1 MMNPS
6 TKQHT
11 APEPAASDAAT
22 ESQHL
27 RNYASLSNTA
37 AVGAHPILPNNAAA
51 HAHIAAQSLLQLP
64 DELQKI
70 VDKPAFDLA
79 RLISPRYVEQDS
91 FLLRFLIADNFDAKA
106 SAARLVRHFQ
116 KKNELY
122 GREKLGSQIQL
133 RDLGMEDQIAL
144 GSGGVQLLQAKDR
157 EGRPIL
163 LTVFSK
169 MKYKEASNM
178 VRSIQH
184 LVVVPRKQVCYK
196 KGILLTQTTCST

>member
-1 MMNPS
+1 MSPN
-6 TKQHT
+6 K
-11 APEPAASDAAT
+11 APEVVSGSDAAT
-22 ESQHL
+22 ESKHL
-27 RNYASLSNTA
+27 RNFASLSNP
-37 AVGAHPILPNNAAA
+37 AVGGGHPILPNDAA
-51 HAHIAAQSLLQLP
+51 AHIAAQSLLQLP

-79 RLISPRYVEQDS
+79 RLISPRYVEEDS

-133 RDLGMEDQIAL
+133 RDLGTEDQIAL
-144 GSGGVQLLQAKDR
+144 ASGGIQLLQATDR

-169 MKYKEASNM
+169 MKYKEASKM
-178 VRSIQH
+178 VRSSPL
-184 LVVVPRKQVCYK
+184 LVVVSAKQLCYK
-196 KGILLTQTTCST
+196 KRILLTQTICST